1 MDCIFYS
8 LFTINLLVQVKVLE
22 NDVYVPDGERNQAYL
37 YHRGFI
43 LNKLCKCLTKVR
55 GTFDELQPK
64 CQLNVKTHL
73 HLMYFN
79 NIFYL

>member
-1 MDCIFYS
+1 MECIFCS
-8 LFTINLLVQVKVLE
+8 LFTINLLGQVKTLG
-22 NDVYVPDGERNQAYL
+22 NGVYVPDGEKNQAYL

-55 GTFDELQPK
+55 ETFHVLQPK

-73 HLMYFN
+73 HLIYSN